1 MVYTNEWYSF
11 DKIICVIMKYMVDID
26 GTICYT
32 VNSNYEESR
41 PYKDRIEHLNGLYEA
56 GNEIHYYT
64 ARGSVSGDDW
74 QEFTV
79 RQLMNWGV
87 RATTIKTGKKQY
99 DIWIDDKAISDTEYF
114 KQQGISRS

>member
-1 MVYTNEWYSF
+1 
-11 DKIICVIMKYMVDID
+11 MKYMVDID

-32 VNSNYEESR
+32 VNSNYEESQPR
-41 PYKDRIEHLNGLYEA
+41 RDRIEHLNGLYDA

-64 ARGSVSGDDW
+64 ARGGNSGTDW

-87 RATTIKTGKKQY
+87 RATTIKTGKQVY
-99 DIWIDDKAISDTEYF
+99 DIWVDDKAINDREYF
-114 KQQGISRS
+114 KQQGIED

>member
-1 MVYTNEWYSF
+1 
-11 DKIICVIMKYMVDID
+11 MKYIVDID

-41 PYKDRIEHLNGLYEA
+41 PYKDRILRLNGLFDE
-56 GNEIHYYT
+56 GHEVHYYT
-64 ARGSVSGDDW
+64 ARGGTSGKDW

-87 RATTIKTGKKQY
+87 RATTIKTGKQVY
-99 DIWIDDKAISDTEYF
+99 DIWIDDKAINDREYF
-114 KQQGISRS
+114 KQQGFED